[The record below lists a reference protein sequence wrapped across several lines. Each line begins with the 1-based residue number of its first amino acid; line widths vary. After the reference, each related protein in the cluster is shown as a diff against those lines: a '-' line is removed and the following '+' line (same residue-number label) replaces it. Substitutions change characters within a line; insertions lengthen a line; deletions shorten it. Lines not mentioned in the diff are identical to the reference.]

1 MGLGKAKRKR
11 AQALSSLPVGLKF
24 MISFHQLQVSNLV
37 FKVKKQCRLGK
48 VLLVF
53 RLDGES
59 QTVVG
64 HPAFCNAHFG
74 NVIDILNFQD
84 VRPTPTDYGPLLRS
98 NQLRFHS

>member
-1 MGLGKAKRKR
+1 MGLGKAKQKR
-11 AQALSSLPVGLKF
+11 AQALSSLSVGLKF
-24 MISFHQLQVSNLV
+24 MIKFHQLQVSNLV

-48 VLLVF
+48 VLLVLLVF

-74 NVIDILNFQD
+74 NVIDMLNFQD
-84 VRPTPTDYGPLLRS
+84 VRPTPTDYGPLLR
-98 NQLRFHS
+98 